1 MSDINE
7 KLSGLKTIY
16 HRAQSY
22 CAYQE
27 RCRFEVE
34 QKLQLWGVD
43 KERGSKILEQLEK
56 ENFLNNLR
64 FAETFVRSKFHL
76 KKWGRNKIAYE
87 LRLKK
92 IPDSIISQCLQTID
106 DDEYRAAIQ
115 FLITQKSKEL
125 KEKDLFKKKQKA
137 ARFLISRGFETA
149 LVFATLKI
157 GDK

>member
-7 KLSGLKTIY
+7 KLNGLKTIY
-16 HRAQSY
+16 HKAQSY

-43 KERGSKILEQLEK
+43 KERGSKIIEQLEK

-64 FAETFVRSKFHL
+64 FAETFVRSKFRL

-92 IPDSIISQCLQTID
+92 IPDSLISQSLQTID
-106 DDEYRAAIQ
+106 DGEYLAAIQ

-125 KEKDLFKKKQKA
+125 KEKDLFKKKQKVV
-137 ARFLISRGFETA
+137 RFLISRGFESA
-149 LVFATLKI
+149 LVFATFKI